1 MPAMRTSLWAEE
13 AAATPTIRLAVE
25 TMPSLAPSTA
35 ARSQPMRWT
44 KGPTV
49 VIGGEDLWP
58 FHPADGRL
66 PRTDPLEAAHATDP
80 DTRRWVEML
89 IEEGHHRGVHL
100 VIDSTLGRPEVFAR
114 TAGALR
120 PAGYRVEAHA
130 LAVSPEWSWQGVHQR
145 CERVIAQG
153 GAPRVS
159 TRDAHDAAVAAQPS
173 ASRAGTPPRA
183 RAGSD
188 ILDHCC
194 DRVEQA
200 HGSARA
206 HYVHRPPGLGSPVLI
221 NENSVEEPSS
231 PPLIHVSV
239 LNPRRRRLPGLL
251 GDRRGRFWLLP
262 ANVT

>member
-1 MPAMRTSLWAEE
+1 
-13 AAATPTIRLAVE
+13 
-25 TMPSLAPSTA
+25 
-35 ARSQPMRWT
+35 MRWT

-66 PRTDPLEAAHATDP
+66 PRTDSLEAAHATDP

-120 PAGYRVEAHA
+120 TAGYRVEAHA

-173 ASRAGTPPRA
+173 ASRAGTPRRA

-221 NENSVEEPSS
+221 NET
-231 PPLIHVSV
+231 
-239 LNPRRRRLPGLL
+239 R
-251 GDRRGRFWLLP
+251 
-262 ANVT
+262 

>member
-1 MPAMRTSLWAEE
+1 MRTSLWAEE

-66 PRTDPLEAAHATDP
+66 PRTDSLEAAHATDP

-120 PAGYRVEAHA
+120 TAGYRVEAHA

-153 GAPRVS
+153 EP
-159 TRDAHDAAVAAQPS
+159 P
-173 ASRAGTPPRA
+173 ASQRGTPTMRPWPPSLLQAEQERRVA
-183 RAGSD
+183 RELVAT
-188 ILDHCC
+188 
-194 DRVEQA
+194 
-200 HGSARA
+200 
-206 HYVHRPPGLGSPVLI
+206 
-221 NENSVEEPSS
+221 SS
-231 PPLIHVSV
+231 IIAATAWNKLT
-239 LNPRRRRLPGLL
+239 
-251 GDRRGRFWLLP
+251 D
-262 ANVT
+262 